1 MSSKRYNETY
11 TLQIAVTAVVN
22 CFAIVVVV
30 VPLRPMVLLVV
41 SLFVLIFHHL
51 AQMRVVDVCLLGLLW
66 TLCEEG

>member
-22 CFAIVVVV
+22 CLAIVVV